1 MDGEFHGAPFTR
13 PKSGP
18 REDSKARHTPQVH
31 GRGAR
36 AISLAKMPR
45 WLRPKLTPEQVR
57 DLSLAHHTN
66 LDAIATGTADETI
79 LWQYVGGVLTWSRV
93 ADLLKV
99 GQPEMAAQLEL
110 AHQLIE
116 TYRRTGRVLFTGP
129 QLELARDGVVVQDL
143 LAQRVDQYTA
153 SLAAD
158 WSESQINKLAAEAAR
173 KAA

>member
-1 MDGEFHGAPFTR
+1 MAR
-13 PKSGP
+13 QPKP
-18 REDSKARHTPQVH
+18 MHQV
-31 GRGAR
+31 
-36 AISLAKMPR
+36 PR

-66 LDAIATGTADETI
+66 LDAIATGTADEAI

-93 ADLLKV
+93 AELLKV

-110 AHQLIE
+110 ARQLID

-158 WSESQINKLAAEAAR
+158 WSEAQINKLAVEAAR